1 MDTLGARRSPARSRR
16 AQDARQELTGEIRY
30 QKFAQYLFDRQW
42 NSLRKYC
49 NDRGIALV
57 GDIPIFVAHDTPM
70 SGRGRN
76 YSIWIDLA
84 SLARSPDIRPMPS
97 TSKASAG
104 AIRITTGR
112 SMCERASPGGS
123 RVSRR
128 FFGFLMP
135 CASIISSASI
145 ASGRFPPSLSAANG
159 KWIEGP
165 GIGLFT
171 ALRDALG
178 NMPIIAEDLGLL
190 TRNAEILR
198 DRFRFP
204 GMRILQFGFGS
215 SSYHLPHSFPKRCV
229 AYTGT
234 HDNDTIVGWFEKLKR
249 GAKKKNS
256 APAVELART
265 LSYLNSDG
273 RDIHWAFIRSL
284 MNSVADTVIFPV
296 QDILGLGS
304 DARMNIPG
312 TAEGNWRWRI
322 STGRLT
328 DEVAAKLKGLV
339 ETFDRVPTPKL

>member
-1 MDTLGARRSPARSRR
+1 MRTGFTWWVARFAAIFRLFDAVRIDHFLGFNRLWQIPAR
-16 AQDARQELTGEIRY
+16 
-30 QKFAQYLFDRQW
+30 
-42 NSLRKYC
+42 
-49 NDRGIALV
+49 
-57 GDIPIFVAHDTPM
+57 
-70 SGRGRN
+70 
-76 YSIWIDLA
+76 
-84 SLARSPDIRPMPS
+84 
-97 TSKASAG
+97 
-104 AIRITTGR
+104 
-112 SMCERASPGGS
+112 
-123 RVSRR
+123 
-128 FFGFLMP
+128 
-135 CASIISSASI
+135 
-145 ASGRFPPSLSAANG
+145 SLSAANG

-190 TRNAEILR
+190 TRDAEILR

-204 GMRILQFGFGS
+204 GMRIMQFGFGS

-234 HDNDTIVGWFEKLKR
+234 HDNDTIVGWFEKLKPR
-249 GAKKKNS
+249 ALKKEFRTVC
-256 APAVELART
+256 PRELART

-339 ETFDRVPTPKL
+339 ETSRSCTRTPTRFKCNREGAETRRKTRSASSR